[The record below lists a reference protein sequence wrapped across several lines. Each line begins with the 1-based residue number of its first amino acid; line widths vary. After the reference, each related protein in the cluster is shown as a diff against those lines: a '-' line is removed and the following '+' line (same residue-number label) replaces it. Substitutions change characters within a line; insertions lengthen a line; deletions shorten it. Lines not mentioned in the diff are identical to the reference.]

1 MKFSAQMRLLS
12 FLNANLRKI
21 DIDIREDKL
30 KTA

>member
-1 MKFSAQMRLLS
+1 MKFSAQMRLHS

-21 DIDIREDKL
+21 DVAIREAKL